1 MECGGRPRGELI
13 QAQETKRPG
22 QWTSNRGTQ
31 IATLNTRR
39 EEPDHPTEDWRR
51 VWVIVED
58 VVAHVDWS
66 GRKLPNRNEWLRA
79 RHVHPEIFDEDRN
92 TWERINKPRNQYVS
106 DRRRSKTILCMAN

>member
-39 EEPDHPTEDWRR
+39 EWRTLLSHR
-51 VWVIVED
+51 L
-58 VVAHVDWS
+58 VD
-66 GRKLPNRNEWLRA
+66 A
-79 RHVHPEIFDEDRN
+79 TD
-92 TWERINKPRNQYVS
+92 
-106 DRRRSKTILCMAN
+106 SKTATAITVRLAGQRRIAGRIINSRFWNLRSILVRLGKPWFH